1 MRPSQSKPP
10 QSRSIHGRLAH
21 CLPNIIERFTPNIS
35 QGRVQNAKK
44 KDEHGLLEEKSS
56 QKEN

>member
-1 MRPSQSKPP
+1 MRTRQSTPP
-10 QSRSIHGRLAH
+10 QSRSIHGRSPH
-21 CLPNIIERFTPNIS
+21 CDPNLPQRFTPYFS
-35 QGRVQNAKK
+35 QGRVQNAQK